1 LPTTPTAGAA
11 GEGGSVLDT
20 RQLSDRIE
28 IADLLTTYTRAVDTG
43 EWDLLDAVFT
53 PDARIDYTATGG
65 IQGAFPEVKAW
76 LAEILPAFARRQH
89 LLCQSAVVLDGDAAT
104 ATVYF
109 ANPMVSV
116 HADVEHLFACGGYY
130 HHDLVRTP
138 AGWRSRR
145 VTQELVWTR

>member
-1 LPTTPTAGAA
+1 M
-11 GEGGSVLDT
+11 LDA
-20 RQLSDRIE
+20 RQLSDRVE

-65 IQGAFPEVKAW
+65 IEGTFAEVKAW
-76 LAEILPAFARRQH
+76 LAEVLPAFARRQH
-89 LLCQSAVVLDGDAAT
+89 LIGQSAVTLDGDTAAVT
-104 ATVYF
+104 AYF
-109 ANPMVSV
+109 INPMVTTG
-116 HADVEHLFACGGYY
+116 DQLFACGGLY

-145 VTQELVWTR
+145 LEQELVWTR

>member
-1 LPTTPTAGAA
+1 M
-11 GEGGSVLDT
+11 LDA

-43 EWDLLDAVFT
+43 EWDLLDTVFT

-65 IQGAFPEVKAW
+65 IAGPFPEVKAW
-76 LAEILPAFARRQH
+76 LAEVLPMFARRQH
-89 LLCQSAVVLDGDAAT
+89 LIGQSAVTLDGDTAAVT
-104 ATVYF
+104 AYF
-109 ANPMVSV
+109 INPMVTT
-116 HADVEHLFACGGYY
+116 DDKLFTCGGLY

-145 VTQELVWTR
+145 LTQELSWTR

>member
-1 LPTTPTAGAA
+1 M
-11 GEGGSVLDT
+11 LDA

-53 PDARIDYTATGG
+53 PDAEIDYTATGG
-65 IQGAFPEVKAW
+65 IRGTFPEVKAW
-76 LAEILPAFARRQH
+76 LAEVLPGFARRQH
-89 LLCQSAVVLDGDAAT
+89 LIGQSAVTLDGDT
-104 ATVYF
+104 ATVTAYF
-109 ANPMVSV
+109 INPMVS
-116 HADVEHLFACGGYY
+116 ADEQLFACGGLY

-145 VTQELVWTR
+145 LSQELVWTR

>member
-1 LPTTPTAGAA
+1 M
-11 GEGGSVLDT
+11 LDA

-43 EWDLLDAVFT
+43 EWDLLDTVFT

-65 IQGAFPEVKAW
+65 IAGLFPEVKPW
-76 LAEILPAFARRQH
+76 LAEVLPMFARRQH
-89 LLCQSAVVLDGDAAT
+89 LIGQSAVTLDGDTAAVT
-104 ATVYF
+104 AYF
-109 ANPMVSV
+109 INPMVTT
-116 HADVEHLFACGGYY
+116 DDKLFTCGGLY

-145 VTQELVWTR
+145 LTQELSWTR